1 MDQENYV
8 QVEPQSVAS
17 RGLSFRGLIEIFY
30 KPSAFF
36 NELKEHPKV
45 LIPYIVLAILLVVFF
60 TVAVD
65 IIYEMQVSS
74 PQFEQRMQGQPLTP
88 QIEQIMRYQVMIGGP
103 LVILLVPLVAALF
116 GLFWGNFVFA
126 GKARFKQL
134 LSVMLYGEIINS
146 LGMIVILPM
155 ILAKKSLMVSLSLG
169 VLAASQGPESILY
182 LALSK
187 IDLFL
192 IWEII
197 AIGIGL
203 SIIYSI
209 PRNKGYTLSVLSMG
223 MLSILHVIFSAI
235 GKLIF

>member
-1 MDQENYV
+1 MDQEDTV
-8 QVEPQSVAS
+8 PTVPQTVENK
-17 RGLSFRGLIEIFY
+17 GLSFRGLAEVFY

-36 NELKEHPKV
+36 DQLKDHPKV
-45 LIPYIVLAILLVVFF
+45 LIAYIVFAILLFGFF
-60 TVAVD
+60 AATVD
-65 IIYEMQVSS
+65 IIYEMQVNS
-74 PQFEQRMQGQPLTP
+74 PQFQAQMQGQEMTP
-88 QIEQIMRYQVMIGGP
+88 QIEQIMKYQILIGGP
-103 LVILLVPLVAALF
+103 VVVLLVPLIAAVL

-134 LSVMLYGEIINS
+134 LSVMLYGEIINTV
-146 LGMIVILPM
+146 GMLVVLPM
-155 ILAKKSLMVSLSLG
+155 MLAKKSILVSLSLG
-169 VLAASQGPESILY
+169 VLAASQGPDSILY
-182 LALSK
+182 VALSK

-203 SIIYSI
+203 SIVYGM

-223 MLSILHVIFSAI
+223 MLSILHVVFTAI

>member
-223 MLSILHVIFSAI
+223 MLSILHVVFSAI

>member
-1 MDQENYV
+1 MEQADTV
-8 QVEPQSVAS
+8 PTVPQSAGNK
-17 RGLSFRGLIEIFY
+17 GLSFRGLAEVFY

-36 NELKEHPKV
+36 AQLRENPKV
-45 LIPYIVLAILLVVFF
+45 LVVYLVLAVLTFTFWWFVKDVLAETMMKMPKVQASLQELPPETVRWMGIGQAAASSILIILGPFAA
-60 TVAVD
+60 AV
-65 IIYEMQVSS
+65 
-74 PQFEQRMQGQPLTP
+74 L
-88 QIEQIMRYQVMIGGP
+88 
-103 LVILLVPLVAALF
+103 

-126 GKARFKQL
+126 GKAKFKQL
-134 LSVMLYGEIINS
+134 LSVMLYGEIIYS
-146 LGMIVILPM
+146 VGMLVVLPM
-155 ILAKKSLMVSLSLG
+155 VLAKKSLLVSLSLG

-192 IWEII
+192 IWELI

-203 SIIYSI
+203 SIIYGV

-223 MLSILHVIFSAI
+223 MISILHVVFSAI